1 MFSSPFSDRLSAYTV
16 YLVFAGATAF
26 FLSVFAT
33 LSSVYRFET
42 AGLNPLQ
49 LVLVGTVLEATV
61 FLFEVPTGVVA
72 DLYSRRRSV
81 IIGMFLI
88 GAGFVLE
95 GALPVFAAMLVAQV
109 VWGLGAT
116 FESGAVDAWA
126 ADELGAE
133 RVGRAYL
140 RAAQV
145 GQLAS
150 LLGIGVAVA
159 LGGVYLGLPL
169 VAGGV
174 GFMVLGV
181 FLWLFMPERGFSP
194 TPLEMVAGE
203 RGTFGAMGETLRAGL
218 RTVRRRPVLGTVL
231 AVAAVLGASSE
242 TFDRLWEAHFL
253 THFSFPTLGNLPT
266 VAWFGLINA
275 GALLLSVLAT
285 EGARRRVDVN
295 SHRAVAG
302 ALLGLNTL
310 LMGAVVMFGLAGNFA
325 VALSFYWAVALLRA
339 VNRPLFAAW
348 LNQGLEPRTR
358 ATLFSLTSQM
368 DALGQIAGGPLL
380 GLLASAVSV
389 RAAFVAAGLLLLP
402 ATWLYGRTLRPQRGE
417 EAAHDSGAQPP
428 LE

>member
-42 AGLNPLQ
+42 AGLSPLQ
-49 LVLVGTVLEATV
+49 LVLIGTVLEATV

-95 GALPVFAAMLVAQV
+95 GALPVFATMLLAQV

-126 ADELGAE
+126 ADELGAA

-150 LLGIGVAVA
+150 LAGIGVAVA

-194 TPLEMVAGE
+194 TPPGE
-203 RGTFGAMGETLRAGL
+203 RSTFAAMGETLRAGL
-218 RTVRRRPVLGTVL
+218 SMVRRRPVLGTVL
-231 AVAAVLGASSE
+231 VIAAVLGASSE

-253 THFSFPTLGNLPT
+253 THFSFPTLGDLPT

-275 GALLLSVLAT
+275 GALLLSILAT

-310 LMGAVVMFGLAGNFA
+310 LMGAVVAFGLAGNFA
-325 VALSFYWAVALLRA
+325 VALAFYWAAALLRA
-339 VNRPLFAAW
+339 VNRPLFMAW

-358 ATLFSLTSQM
+358 ATLFSLTNQM

-402 ATWLYGRTLRPQRGE
+402 ATWLYRRTLKSRPVE
-417 EAAHDSGAQPP
+417 ETAHDSGTQPSR